1 MQVLRRG
8 GMLLVGMLGLAL
20 VLGGCSKNKTA
31 DLTATENAE
40 LREKIAAL
48 EEANRQKDSQLAK
61 DQTDGGE
68 WANTEAPTRT
78 TRTSGG
84 GNVFQDNE
92 RGQPQATIAGD
103 VLFSSGSATLKADSK
118 KTLDRVASEIKRDFS
133 GATVRVDGYTDSDP
147 LIKSKKQWGTNEN
160 LSQARAD
167 AVKKYLSTKG
177 IRNNRIETMGYGS
190 AKPKASKAQSR
201 RVEIIIVQ

>member
-48 EEANRQKDSQLAK
+48 EEANRQKDSQLA
-61 DQTDGGE
+61 QNQNDGGE
-68 WANTEAPTRT
+68 WGGESTPART

-84 GNVFQDNE
+84 GDVFQTNTQ
-92 RGQPQATIAGD
+92 GMPQATIAGD
-103 VLFSSGSATLKADSK
+103 VLFSSGSATIKADAK
-118 KTLDRVASEIKRDFS
+118 KTLDRVASEIKRDFG
-133 GATVRVDGYTDSDP
+133 GATIRVDGYTDSDP

-177 IRNNRIETMGYGS
+177 IRSNRIETMGYGS
-190 AKPKASKAQSR
+190 AKPKATKAQSR